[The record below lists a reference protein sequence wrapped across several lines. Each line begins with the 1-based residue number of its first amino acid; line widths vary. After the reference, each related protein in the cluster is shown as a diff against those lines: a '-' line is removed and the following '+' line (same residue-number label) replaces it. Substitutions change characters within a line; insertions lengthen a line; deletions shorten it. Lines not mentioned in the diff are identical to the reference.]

1 MLTLN
6 DVNLIEGE
14 TTCTTREYYAALQR
28 AINSGMWGMQ
38 GSYGRAMMDAIKSG
52 HCLLGFK
59 EYNDYYRNHVP
70 SRDQVVNGTV
80 GSFDYVEAE
89 QGNDWAQFMSEVK

>member
-6 DVNLIEGE
+6 DINTIENDQE
-14 TTCTTREYYAALQR
+14 ASELEYFQAIQR
-28 AINSGMWGMQ
+28 AINAGSWGLQ

-52 HCLLGFK
+52 RCLLGARDFT
-59 EYNDYYRNHVP
+59 DYYGNHVP

-80 GSFDYVEAE
+80 GSMQFVIDHMGA
-89 QGNDWAQFMSEVK
+89 DWADEMGRV